1 VINDSTICHGVKAKL
16 EAGNVDGKFKV
27 QQRFAEIGSLPQS
40 GIVAVAS
47 RQPLPSVVAVKKNS
61 VMKFELTEESA
72 MPLFT
77 RNILWDVNPATF
89 DIQKGRRLVVQR
101 VLMLGTLDDLHLL
114 KTLYSLSDIRNEV
127 MKIKDWDSKVLNFI
141 SLWLDI
147 PKDQF
152 VYCTHRHS
160 HLKHWD

>member
-1 VINDSTICHGVKAKL
+1 
-16 EAGNVDGKFKV
+16 
-27 QQRFAEIGSLPQS
+27 
-40 GIVAVAS
+40 
-47 RQPLPSVVAVKKNS
+47 
-61 VMKFELTEESA
+61 

-77 RNILWDVNPATF
+77 RNILWDVNAETF

-114 KTLYSLSDIRNEV
+114 KTLYSLSDIREEV
-127 MKIKDWDSKVLNFI
+127 MKIKDWDSKVMNFV

-147 PKDQF
+147 PREQF
-152 VYCTHRHS
+152 ACCTHRHS